1 MLLKL
6 SLTPPTFM
14 SFQWG
19 LDIIQLLW
27 LMQIVIQNQ
36 SLFCYQINFSI
47 GQGHLMAILLDET
60 VKFPQCRVSTRCHI
74 LAMQ

>member
-1 MLLKL
+1 
-6 SLTPPTFM
+6 M

-27 LMQIVIQNQ
+27 PMQIVIQNQ

-60 VKFPQCRVSTRCHI
+60 VTFP
-74 LAMQ
+74 